1 MFSAFFINRARFAMV
16 ISLVIIIAG
25 TIAIQVLPVAQF
37 PDIVPPQVSVQAR
50 YPGANAEVVAETVAA
65 PIEAEVNG
73 VDNMLYMTS
82 TSDNTGSY
90 RLDVTFALGTDPDIA
105 AVNVQNRVALATPTL
120 PNEGVQQGVSVRKQS
135 TNMLLTINLLS
146 PNRSYDRLFLSNYME
161 INIRDALAR
170 IPGVGEASQFGP
182 LDYAMRIWLNPQ
194 VMTALGV
201 SEAEVVDAIR
211 RQNLQAAVGRLGAP
225 PGNEGRAFTY
235 SLQAQGRLTEV
246 SEFEEILV
254 RSNPD
259 GSTIRLGDVA
269 RIELGA
275 QTYDAN
281 AWIDGAPTAA
291 LGIYLSPGANAL
303 ETADRVYATLD
314 QLAERFP
321 DDLEYAIYYDT
332 TDFVRI
338 SMRNVVITL
347 FQALGLVILVTYLFL
362 GDWRSTLVPVLAI
375 PVSII
380 GAFAILLAAGLSIN
394 TVSMFAIILAIGI
407 VVDDAIVVV
416 ENTQRLMDEEGLSA
430 KEAAKRAMVQ
440 VTGPII
446 ATTLV
451 LYAVFV
457 PTAFLPGITG
467 QLYLQFA
474 VTISVAVTLSSLVAL
489 TLSPALCGLLLRPS
503 RKPRGPLRWFNNALD
518 WTRNG
523 YTALVKSLGKRS
535 IIALLVIIASG
546 VGTGWLFNKVPTG
559 FIPSEDTGYFFID
572 VSLPDASSVARTGAV
587 LDQVQQMLA
596 AQEEVDH
603 VLTVAGF
610 SLLAGVRSSGGMAIA
625 ILKHWDER
633 PGPEK
638 SADAVLARVQ
648 PQLLSIPQATVFAFA
663 APPIQG
669 LGTAGGIEMEL
680 LDLAGRSPEALAG
693 VLQGFIINANENPE
707 IQRAFSTFS
716 ARTPQL
722 FLDID
727 RQRAEAMGVRVS
739 DLFLTL
745 QANLGSL
752 YVNDFNLFGRTFRV
766 FLQADAP
773 FRMSPENIAKL
784 HVRNA
789 GGQMVPLAS
798 LVTVEPVLGPESTRR
813 FNMFRAA
820 SVNVTPVGST
830 GEGIEALRQIERDD
844 LPEGF
849 AIDWSGTTFQEVQ
862 AGGEAAIVLALAL
875 LFVYLF
881 LVAQYESWTVPTSVI
896 LSVVIAAVGGLAATW
911 AAGLDN
917 NVYTQIGLVMLIGL
931 ASKNAILIVEFA
943 KQLRGEGLPIQQA
956 AADAARIRFRAVLMT
971 AFSFIL
977 GMLPLVLAT
986 GAGAASQVSLGV
998 VVLGGMIAAT
1008 VFGIIVIPPLY
1019 VLVQSLRE
1027 RVKGADAGPGASGS
1041 ADAGPEP
1048 DAASAPTPP

>member
-16 ISLVIIIAG
+16 ISVVIIIAG
-25 TIAIQVLPVAQF
+25 AIGIRVLPVAQF
-37 PDIVPPQVSVQAR
+37 PDIVPPQVSVQGF

-73 VDNMLYMTS
+73 VDDMLYMTS
-82 TSDNTGSY
+82 TSDNTGQY
-90 RLDVTFALGTDPDIA
+90 RLDVTFAVGTDPDIA
-105 AVNVQNRVALATPTL
+105 AVNVQNRVALALPTL
-120 PNEGVQQGVSVRKQS
+120 PAEVTQQGVSVRKQS
-135 TNMLLTINLLS
+135 TSMLLTVNLQS
-146 PNRSYDRLFLSNYME
+146 PNRTFDRLFLSNYME
-161 INIRDALAR
+161 INLRDALAR
-170 IPGVGEASQFGP
+170 LPGVGEASQFGP
-182 LDYAMRIWLNPQ
+182 LDYAMRVWLDPQ
-194 VMTALGV
+194 EMTALGV
-201 SEAEVVDAIR
+201 SEAEVVSAIR

-246 SEFEEILV
+246 SEFEQILV
-254 RSNPD
+254 RTNPD
-259 GSTIRLGDVA
+259 GSTIRLGDIA

-303 ETADRVYATLD
+303 ETADLVYQTLD

-338 SMRNVVITL
+338 SMRNVVVTL
-347 FQALGLVILVTYLFL
+347 LQALGLVILVTYVFL

-375 PVSII
+375 PVSIV
-380 GAFAILLAAGLSIN
+380 GTFAILLAAGLSIN
-394 TVSMFAIILAIGI
+394 TVSMFAVILAIGI

-416 ENTQRLMDEEGLSA
+416 ENTQRLIDEEGLRA
-430 KEAAKRAMVQ
+430 KEAAKRAMEQ
-440 VTGPII
+440 VTGPVV

-474 VTISVAVTLSSLVAL
+474 VTISVAVTLSSVVAL

-503 RKPRGPLRWFNNALD
+503 RTPRGPLRWFNNGLD
-518 WTRNG
+518 WTRKG
-523 YTALVKSLGKRS
+523 YKGLVAGLGKVS
-535 IIALLVIIASG
+535 IVAVLIIVASG
-546 VGTGWLFNKVPTG
+546 VAAGWLFDKVPTG
-559 FIPSEDTGYFFID
+559 FIPSEDTGYFFVD

-587 LDQVQQMLA
+587 LDQVQQTLA
-596 AQEEVDH
+596 AEEEIDH

-610 SLLAGVRSSGGMAIA
+610 SLLAGVRSSGGLAIA
-625 ILKHWDER
+625 VLKHWDDR
-633 PGPEK
+633 PGPD
-638 SADAVLARVQ
+638 STADAVLARVQ
-648 PQLLSIPQATVFAFA
+648 PKLLSIPQATVFAFA

-669 LGTAGGIEMEL
+669 LGTAGGIEAEL
-680 LDLAGRSPEALAG
+680 LDLAGRSPEELAQS
-693 VLQGFIINANENPE
+693 LQGLLINANQNPE

-727 RQRAEAMGVRVS
+727 RQRAETMGVPIS

-773 FRMSPENIAKL
+773 FRMSPENLAKL
-784 HVRNA
+784 HVRNNR
-789 GGQMVPLAS
+789 GQMVPLAS

-820 SVNVTPVGST
+820 SVNVTPTGST
-830 GEGIEALRQIERDD
+830 GEGIAALREIERNN
-844 LPEGF
+844 LPTGY

-862 AGGEAAIVLALAL
+862 AGGEAAVVLALAL

-896 LSVVIAAVGGLAATW
+896 LSVVIAGAGGLAATW
-911 AAGLDN
+911 AVGLDN

-943 KQLRGEGLPIQQA
+943 KQLREEGRPIQQA
-956 AADAARIRFRAVLMT
+956 AADAASIRFRAVLMT

-977 GMLPLVLAT
+977 GMLPLLLAT

-998 VVLGGMIAAT
+998 VVFGGMLAAT
-1008 VFGIIVIPPLY
+1008 ILGIIVIPPLY
-1019 VLVQSLRE
+1019 VFVQSLRE
-1027 RVKGADAGPGASGS
+1027 RVKGSGAGSGA
-1041 ADAGPEP
+1041 P
-1048 DAASAPTPP
+1048 ASKPAQS